1 MEGVPVGGAVCV
13 DPADSRACTT
23 APSSPWHRRPPAPRL
38 LGARQGSGSAR
49 SRRAKRKAEA
59 RRQRPSPASLPG
71 LTKILARRQWSRG
84 APAVELHPAPAA
96 EEQGCVDC
104 VLLLRSCLPSFL
116 LQPRGHNYDW
126 QRSSDLERGA
136 GSTSSG
142 APAHADGGRH
152 PHTSQLAAAA
162 EDARPGR
169 DTAGEPAFLR
179 DGRLLC
185 ALRVTGIC
193 ARGCG
198 ASLGMVE

>member
-1 MEGVPVGGAVCV
+1 MEGVPVGGAVCA
-13 DPADSRACTT
+13 DPAGSRACTT
-23 APSSPWHRRPPAPRL
+23 APSSPWHRHPPAPRL

-96 EEQGCVDC
+96 EEQGCVDG
-104 VLLLRSCLPSFL
+104 VLLLPPFL

-126 QRSSDLERGA
+126 QRRSSDLERGA

-152 PHTSQLAAAA
+152 PYTSQLAAAA

-169 DTAGEPAFLR
+169 DTAGEPAHAFLR

-185 ALRVTGIC
+185 ALRITGIC
-193 ARGCG
+193 ARKCG
-198 ASLGMVE
+198 ALLGMVE